1 MKKKK
6 LVKKE
11 VRVEPRILSLDYET
25 SPQKGYFFG
34 PIWETNIIEVIEHTT
49 ILCVG
54 YKWDDGPVKVIGQ
67 SDFKDYKKGVLN
79 DESLVKFFAPLLKEA
94 DIVSCHNGDKFDIPV
109 FNTRL
114 LAHGLEPVPVNKTF
128 DTKKIARSMFS
139 LPSNKLDDIADFLG
153 IGRKLN
159 TFKKLWFDCEKGDP
173 KAWKYMKKYCGMD
186 VSLQY
191 EVLKRVLPFAKQ
203 SGDFVFVNEDG
214 VTCPNPLCGSAY
226 MTKSKNKIVKGGFKR
241 QYQCQDCGSYYTVPK
256 TIKLDKEK
264 QKV

>member
-6 LVKKE
+6 GVKVSKNK
-11 VRVEPRILSLDYET
+11 EPRILSLDYET

-34 PIWETNIIEVIEHTT
+34 PIWETNIIEVIEHTS

-54 YKWDDGPVKVIGQ
+54 YKWDDGPVKIVGQ
-67 SDFKDYKKGVLN
+67 NDFKGYKKGILN
-79 DESLVKFFAPLLKEA
+79 DEALVKFFAPILKQA
-94 DIVSCHNGDKFDIPV
+94 DVVSAHNGDAFDIKV

-114 LAHGLEPVPVNKTF
+114 LSLGLEPVPINKTF
-128 DTKKIARSMFS
+128 DTKKIAKNLFA

-159 TFKKLWFDCEKGDP
+159 TYKKLWFDCEKGDL

-191 EVLKRVLPFAKQ
+191 EVLKRILPFAKQ
-203 SGDFVFVNEDG
+203 SGDFIFVNEDG
-214 VTCPNPLCGSAY
+214 ITCPNPLCLSTH
-226 MTKSKNKIVKGGFKR
+226 MTKSKDRMVKGGYKK
-241 QYQCQDCGSYYTVPK
+241 QYQCQDCSSYFTNPK
-256 TIKLDKEK
+256 LYKHE
-264 QKV
+264 Q

>member
-1 MKKKK
+1 MKKKI
-6 LVKKE
+6 KKAGKT
-11 VRVEPRILSLDYET
+11 EPSILSLDYET

-34 PIWETNIIEVIEHTT
+34 SIWEASILKVIEQTT

-67 SDFKDYKKGVLN
+67 DDFKGYKKGVLD
-79 DESLVKFFAPLLKEA
+79 DEALVKFFAPILKKA
-94 DIVSCHNGDKFDIPV
+94 DVVSCHNGDAFDIKV

-114 LAHGLEPVPVNKTF
+114 LKHGLDPVPVSKTF
-128 DTKKIARSMFS
+128 DTKKIAKNMFYLS
-139 LPSNKLDDIADFLG
+139 SNKLDDIAGFLG
-153 IGRKLN
+153 IGQKLN
-159 TFKKLWFDCEKGDP
+159 TYKQLWFDCEAGDS

-191 EVLKRVLPFAKQ
+191 QVLKKVLPFAKQ